1 MVTFV
6 GTKVHIEQSDVRS
19 YATKKRTEDGKFV
32 DLEEEKLAVGT
43 HLSAIDF
50 ELAAEASGKRTLN
63 FDAFC
68 KLIRRR
74 EVGEHTEEELRK
86 RFDLVDADKSGRIEV
101 HEWALF
107 TLRDGL
113 RRSSE
118 RVYDMFKQWDEDR
131 SGELSQKE
139 VHRALTSLLGFN
151 LTKEESA
158 RLFGLLDTEGSGKL
172 KYAELNRALRE
183 GAGSAADDA
192 IAAESAIPGMETTL
206 GGGGPDGAPARKL
219 RRTQSDTGPV
229 RVGRKEAV
237 GEKLQKL
244 GNEQALVLGEGGL
257 DGVLAQLSAL
267 MSRKKVQAITL
278 FREMDVDKNG
288 RLDRLEFR
296 AAMGLLGLDA
306 PAPMVDA
313 LFKKIDADGEGEIQY
328 AELQQ
333 SLTRAADKAPAPSP
347 AAATASATSLED
359 APEAEAGKAGTA
371 PWTPGAGGTGRAP
384 PVAPEVGKLRSIGA
398 SRSLGG
404 GLLGGLTETVDDD
417 SSPTTAPGTSP
428 IKGEDEG
435 ALNGVS
441 VQRLLRRAL
450 LKNLARVKDLF
461 VAWDQNG
468 DGRISRN
475 EFALALREVGLKAS
489 DRAIDG
495 LFVSFDEDCSGYVDY
510 TELHEALKHKP
521 AVANL
526 LHKSPLQR
534 TLKEGQPEGKMP
546 AELFPVHGPTSG
558 TSNATRVPFASVPV
572 ESFVASY
579 RGARNSARSLP
590 ALAASVTPP
599 PAAAPAAPAAQ
610 VACAAPAL
618 PRLPPAKVC
627 VPSPAGQAAL
637 AATRP
642 PPSMRRPAMLL
653 SSEDLRQ
660 RVALDAEAED
670 TAWSRPRMPPMP
682 PMPPRARQRLA
693 SSQSEGLLRLGDMGQ
708 RTRRAAA
715 MDADAQW
722 FFKEM
727 YGK

>member
-68 KLIRRR
+68 KLMRRR
-74 EVGEHTEEELRK
+74 EVGEHTVEELRK

-118 RVYDMFKQWDEDR
+118 RVYDLFKQWDEDR

-192 IAAESAIPGMETTL
+192 IAAESVIPGMETTL

-244 GNEQALVLGEGGL
+244 GNEQALVLGDDGL

-267 MSRKKVQAITL
+267 MSRKMVQAITL

-333 SLTRAADKAPAPSP
+333 SLGRAADKAPAPSP
-347 AAATASATSLED
+347 AAATASATASED
-359 APEAEAGKAGTA
+359 APAAEAGTA

-404 GLLGGLTETVDDD
+404 GLLGGLTETVDED
-417 SSPTTAPGTSP
+417 SSPGSSP
-428 IKGEDEG
+428 LKGEDEG
-435 ALNGVS
+435 PINGVS

-450 LKNLARVKDLF
+450 LKNLTRVKDLF

-495 LFVSFDEDCSGYVDY
+495 LFVSFDEG
-510 TELHEALKHKP
+510 
-521 AVANL
+521 
-526 LHKSPLQR
+526 
-534 TLKEGQPEGKMP
+534 EGHLI
-546 AELFPVHGPTSG
+546 AI
-558 TSNATRVPFASVPV
+558 
-572 ESFVASY
+572 
-579 RGARNSARSLP
+579 
-590 ALAASVTPP
+590 
-599 PAAAPAAPAAQ
+599 
-610 VACAAPAL
+610 
-618 PRLPPAKVC
+618 
-627 VPSPAGQAAL
+627 
-637 AATRP
+637 
-642 PPSMRRPAMLL
+642 
-653 SSEDLRQ
+653 
-660 RVALDAEAED
+660 
-670 TAWSRPRMPPMP
+670 
-682 PMPPRARQRLA
+682 
-693 SSQSEGLLRLGDMGQ
+693 
-708 RTRRAAA
+708 
-715 MDADAQW
+715 
-722 FFKEM
+722 
-727 YGK
+727 